1 MKRRSLFEREEA
13 TSQETEA
20 ARLLANRR
28 SSEKSSTFKTRLS
41 NFQVVENSTAAP
53 VKVTPDRDP
62 HFKNK
67 LASFQVTAE
76 STPAAPEGKPPSIP
90 ESPNG
95 GGQEEEGERLD
106 FKAKL
111 AAFRQVEAQATAPP
125 SEPPT
130 IKMAAPPKPEPIKAK
145 PSVSVRTVTP
155 VHQPTTAEPIY
166 ANSSV
171 AAQQQQQLA
180 PYLVPRPSAADP
192 ESDCT
197 EDEGIRSLSPHGTPS
212 PTSPTRVEPDPAIPQ
227 PESYDYE
234 YISINL
240 SYLIEISIH

>member
-1 MKRRSLFEREEA
+1 MMKRRAVFEREEA
-13 TSQETEA
+13 TEA
-20 ARLLANRR
+20 AQLLANRR

-53 VKVTPDRDP
+53 VKVTADRDP

-67 LASFQVTAE
+67 LASFQVTSE
-76 STPAAPEGKPPSIP
+76 RSSPAAPEVKPSLVPVTTP

-95 GGQEEEGERLD
+95 GTEEEAERLD

-111 AAFRQVEAQATAPP
+111 AAFRQVEAQATTPL
-125 SEPPT
+125 SVEPPV
-130 IKMAAPPKPEPIKAK
+130 KMAAPPKPEPIKAK
-145 PSVSVRTVTP
+145 PSVNVRTVTP
-155 VHQPTTAEPIY
+155 VHQPNPSTEPIY

-212 PTSPTRVEPDPAIPQ
+212 PTSPTRVEPDPTIPQ
-227 PESYDYE
+227 PQSYDYE
-234 YISINL
+234 
-240 SYLIEISIH
+240 